1 MYPFR
6 PRADGPRP
14 GIIAL
19 MPRRV
24 LILLSQ
30 LPHDPTSG
38 AARSIEGIGRELAA
52 HGFAVRTL
60 ATTATEGGLPH
71 VGPGFLASLGFR
83 VETDRRAAIGSGRA
97 VYRFDAAGVKTTL
110 LDTAGLAPNAWDF
123 QHGTQ
128 FNRLLLREL
137 ESHPPD
143 VVLTFGGAPADQ
155 ARRQIVRA
163 SGAAIVFSL
172 MNLSYLHPL
181 AFDGVDAVIT
191 PSAFLSRLY
200 ADRIGLISTPLP
212 DPIDPGDA
220 IATSPTPT
228 YFTFVN
234 PTPAKGVFFFAALA
248 DQLARRADIPLQVI
262 EARGKGQHLIQAGLN
277 GGIDLRAHPNLRIVP
292 ARPRPRDVFADCKA
306 LLMPSVWDEPA
317 GRLAAEALLNGL
329 PALVSDRGGLPEVAG
344 DGGIVLPIPVSV
356 TPEDTAPPPPAS
368 VRQWADAI
376 IRLHDDPA
384 AYQAARDRARAG
396 SARFDPA
403 ALSARRAEFFRTV
416 QPATAPVVRPVPV
429 GTPPSPQPA
438 A

>member
-1 MYPFR
+1 
-6 PRADGPRP
+6 
-14 GIIAL
+14 

-52 HGFAVRTL
+52 EGFSVRAL
-60 ATTATEGGLPH
+60 ATTATEGGLPL

-83 VETDRRAAIGSGRA
+83 VDTDRRAAIGSGRPI
-97 VYRFDAAGVKTTL
+97 YRFDAGGVHTTL
-110 LDTAGLAPNAWDF
+110 LDTAGLAPSAWDF
-123 QHGTQ
+123 SHGTQ
-128 FNRLLLREL
+128 FNRILLREL

-143 VVLTFGGAPADQ
+143 LLLTFGGTPGDQ

-163 SGAAIVFSL
+163 AGAAVVFSL

-212 DPIDPGDA
+212 DPIDPSDV
-220 IATSPTPT
+220 IAPSPTPT

-248 DQLARRADIPLQVI
+248 DQLARRPDIPLQAI

-292 ARPRPRDVFADCKA
+292 ARPRPRDVFADAKA
-306 LLMPSVWDEPA
+306 LLMPSVWEEPA
-317 GRLAAEALLNGL
+317 GRLAAEAILNGL

-344 DGGIVLPIPVSV
+344 DGGIVLPIPASV
-356 TPEDTAPPPPAS
+356 TPDDTAPPPPAA
-368 VRQWADAI
+368 VREWADAI
-376 IRLHDDPA
+376 IRLHDDAPA
-384 AYQAARDRARAG
+384 YAAACDRARAAA
-396 SARFDPA
+396 ARVDPA
-403 ALSARRAEFFRTV
+403 SLRARRAEFFRSV
-416 QPATAPVVRPVPV
+416 QPSREPVVRPAPA
-429 GTPPSPQPA
+429 PSTQPA